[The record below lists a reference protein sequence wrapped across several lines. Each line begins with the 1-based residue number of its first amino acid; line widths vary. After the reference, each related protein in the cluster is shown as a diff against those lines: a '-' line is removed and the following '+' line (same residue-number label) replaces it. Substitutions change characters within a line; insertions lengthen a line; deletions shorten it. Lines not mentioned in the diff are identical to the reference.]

1 MANRAQKVRLAL
13 FLLGSSALLVVFVF
27 LLAGLQ
33 FLEKRDAYFIEFKD
47 TSVGGLNLGAQVKYM
62 GLRVGK
68 VEAVSISRE
77 DLTTVRVEI
86 SVDPQLLPNAI
97 RSDTRASMA
106 NQGITGLKYIE
117 LVAGSQEAPVLPPG
131 SSIQPNQSFL
141 STIDERAEV
150 LTAKVEQVL
159 NNLIALTSEQNTAH
173 LSGTL
178 RGASELM
185 QTASAIASENR
196 EPLQATFSNLEQTTQ
211 AMSVAAANLQAATA
225 ELRQLLAG
233 KEVQGT
239 LDNLQTAST
248 QLRLQLERPIPD
260 FVANLN
266 QMTTSVDRTFTHI
279 DQTVVQS
286 RDNILRSIQDLQE
299 TLQNVRQA
307 TDLIKE
313 DPSVLIRGRGEN

>member
-1 MANRAQKVRLAL
+1 MATRAQKVRLAL
-13 FLLGSSALLVVFVF
+13 FLLFSGALLAAFIF
-27 LLAGLQ
+27 LMAGLQ
-33 FLEKRDAYFIEFKD
+33 FLEKRDTYYVEFKD
-47 TSVGGLNLGAQVKYM
+47 TSVGGLNIGSQVKYM

-68 VEAVSISRE
+68 VEEVAISRE
-77 DLTTVRVEI
+77 DVTTVLVEL
-86 SVDPQLLPNAI
+86 SVDPKLLPNAI
-97 RSDTRASMA
+97 RADTRAGMA

-131 SSIQPNQSFL
+131 SRIQPNESFL

-150 LTAKVEQVL
+150 LTAKIEQVL
-159 NNLIALTSEQNTAH
+159 NNLITLTSEQNTAH
-173 LSGTL
+173 LTGTL

-185 QTASAIASENR
+185 QTASAMASENR
-196 EPLQATFSNLEQTTQ
+196 APLQATFAHLEEATRS
-211 AMSVAAANLQAATA
+211 MAASAAELQAAAA
-225 ELRQLLAG
+225 ELRRILAG
-233 KEVQGT
+233 REVQGT
-239 LDNLQTAST
+239 LDNLQAAST
-248 QLRLQLERPIPD
+248 QLRLQLEKPIPD

-266 QMTTSVDRTFTHI
+266 QMTTSADRTFTHI

-313 DPSVLIRGRGEN
+313 DPSVLIRGRGEQ

>member
-1 MANRAQKVRLAL
+1 MASRAQKIRLAL
-13 FLLGSSALLVVFVF
+13 FLLGSSALLVGLVF

-33 FLEKRDAYFIEFKD
+33 FLERRDTYFVEFKD
-47 TSVGGLNLGAQVKYM
+47 TSVGGLNIGSQVKYM

-68 VEAVSISRE
+68 VEEVRISR
-77 DLTTVRVEI
+77 DDVTTVLVEI
-86 SVDPQLLPNAI
+86 TLDPQLLPNAV
-97 RSDTRASMA
+97 RTDTRASMA

-117 LVAGSQEAPVLPPG
+117 LVAGSQDAPVLPPG
-131 SSIQPNQSFL
+131 SRIQPNTSFL

-159 NNLIALTSEQNTAH
+159 NNLIVLTSEQNTAH
-173 LSGTL
+173 LTGTL

-185 QTASAIASENR
+185 QTASAIAGENR
-196 EPLQATFSNLEQTTQ
+196 APLQATFAHLEQATQ
-211 AMSVAAANLQAATA
+211 AMAISAANLQAATA
-225 ELRQLLAG
+225 ELRRTLAG

-239 LDNLQTAST
+239 LDNLHAASN
-248 QLRLQLERPIPD
+248 QLRLQLEKPIPD

-266 QMTTSVDRTFTHI
+266 QMTTSVDRTFTHL

>member
-1 MANRAQKVRLAL
+1 MATRAQKVRLAL
-13 FLLGSSALLVVFVF
+13 FLLFSGALLVLFVF

-33 FLEKRDAYFIEFKD
+33 FLEKRDSYYIEFKD
-47 TSVGGLNLGAQVKYM
+47 ISVGGLNIGSQVKYM

-68 VEAVSISRE
+68 VEEVRISRE
-77 DLTTVRVEI
+77 DVTTVLVEI

-97 RSDTRASMA
+97 RADTRASMA

-117 LVAGSQEAPVLPPG
+117 LVAGTQDAPVLPPG
-131 SSIQPNQSFL
+131 SRIQPNESFL

-159 NNLIALTSEQNTAH
+159 NNLISLTSEQNTAH
-173 LSGTL
+173 LTGTL
-178 RGASELM
+178 RGANELLA
-185 QTASAIASENR
+185 TASAIASENR
-196 EPLQATFSNLEQTTQ
+196 VPLQTTFSHLEQTTQ
-211 AMSVAAANLQAATA
+211 AMAVSAANLQAATA
-225 ELRQLLAG
+225 ELRQILSG
-233 KEVQGT
+233 REVQGT
-239 LDNLQTAST
+239 LDNLQAAST
-248 QLRLQLERPIPD
+248 QLRLQLEKPIPD

-266 QMTTSVDRTFTHI
+266 QMTTSVDRTFVHI

-313 DPSVLIRGRGEN
+313 DPSVLIRGRGED

>member
-1 MANRAQKVRLAL
+1 MATRAQKVHLAL
-13 FLLGSSALLVVFVF
+13 FLLFASALLALFVF

-33 FLEKRDAYFIEFKD
+33 FLEDRDTYFIEFKD
-47 TSVGGLNLGAQVKYM
+47 ISVGGLNIGSQVKYM

-68 VEAVSISRE
+68 VEEVSISRE
-77 DLTTVRVEI
+77 DVTTVLVEI
-86 SVDPQLLPNAI
+86 SVDLQLLPNAI
-97 RSDTRASMA
+97 RADTRASMA

-117 LVAGSQEAPVLPPG
+117 LVAGSQAAPVLPAG
-131 SSIQPNQSFL
+131 SRIQPNESFL

-159 NNLIALTSEQNTAH
+159 NNLISLTSEQNTAQ
-173 LSGTL
+173 LTEVL

-196 EPLQATFSNLEQTTQ
+196 LPLQATFAHLEAATQ
-211 AMSVAAANLQAATA
+211 SMAASAANLQAATA
-225 ELRQLLAG
+225 DLHQILTG
-233 KEVQGT
+233 KALQGT
-239 LDNLQTAST
+239 LANLNAASS
-248 QLRLQLERPIPD
+248 QLRLQLDKPIPD
-260 FVANLN
+260 LVANLN
-266 QMTTSVDRTFTHI
+266 QMTTSVDRTFTHV

-299 TLQNVRQA
+299 ALQNVRQA

-313 DPSVLIRGRGEN
+313 DPSVLIRRRGEN

>member
-1 MANRAQKVRLAL
+1 MATRAQKLRLAL
-13 FLLGSSALLVVFVF
+13 FLLFSTALLVAFIF

-33 FLEKRDAYFIEFKD
+33 FLERRDAYFIEFKD
-47 TSVGGLNLGAQVKYM
+47 TSVGGLNIGSQVKYM

-68 VEAVSISRE
+68 VEEVRISRE
-77 DLTTVRVEI
+77 DVTTVLVEI

-97 RSDTRASMA
+97 RADTRASMA

-117 LVAGSQEAPVLPPG
+117 LVAGSQQAPVLPPG
-131 SSIQPNQSFL
+131 SRIQPNESFL

-159 NNLIALTSEQNTAH
+159 NNLILLTSEQNTAH
-173 LSGTL
+173 LTGAL

-185 QTASAIASENR
+185 QSASVIASENR
-196 EPLQATFSNLEQTTQ
+196 ASLQATFDHLEQATQ
-211 AMSVAAANLQAATA
+211 SMAGAAANLQAASA
-225 ELRQLLAG
+225 ELRQILAG
-233 KEVQGT
+233 KEVQST
-239 LDNLQTAST
+239 LDNLQASSA
-248 QLRLQLERPIPD
+248 QLRLQLDKPIPD

>member
-1 MANRAQKVRLAL
+1 MATRAQKVRLAL
-13 FLLGSSALLVVFVF
+13 FLLFSGLLLVGFVF

-33 FLEKRDAYFIEFKD
+33 FLEKRDTYFIEFKEV
-47 TSVGGLNLGAQVKYM
+47 SVGGLNIGSQVKYM

-77 DLTTVRVEI
+77 DVTSVLVEI
-86 SVDPQLLPNAI
+86 TLDPQLLPNAV
-97 RSDTRASMA
+97 RTDTRASMA

-117 LVAGSQEAPVLPPG
+117 LVAGSQDAPVLPPG
-131 SSIQPNQSFL
+131 SRIQPNASFL

-159 NNLIALTSEQNTAH
+159 NNLIVLTSEQNTAH
-173 LSGTL
+173 LTNTL

-196 EPLQATFSNLEQTTQ
+196 TQLQSTFANLEQTSQ
-211 AMSVAAANLQAATA
+211 AMAVSAANLQAATA
-225 ELRQLLAG
+225 ELRQILAG

-239 LDNLQTAST
+239 LDNLQAASR
-248 QLRLQLERPIPD
+248 QLRLQLDKPIPD

-266 QMTTSVDRTFTHI
+266 NMTTSVDRTFTHI

>member
-1 MANRAQKVRLAL
+1 MATRAQKIRLAL
-13 FLLGSSALLVVFVF
+13 FLLFSGALLAALVF

-33 FLEKRDAYFIEFKD
+33 FLEERHRYTIEFKD
-47 TSVGGLNLGAQVKYM
+47 TSVGGLNIGSQVKYM

-68 VEAVSISRE
+68 VEEVAISRE
-77 DLTTVRVEI
+77 DLTSVRVEI
-86 SVDPQLLPNAI
+86 SVDPRLLPNAI
-97 RSDTRASMA
+97 RADTRASMA

-117 LVAGSQEAPVLPPG
+117 LVAGTQYAPVLPPG
-131 SSIQPNQSFL
+131 SRIQPNESFL

-185 QTASAIASENR
+185 QTASGIAAENR
-196 EPLQATFSNLEQTTQ
+196 HQFQATFANLEATTQ
-211 AMSVAAANLQAATA
+211 SLAASAANMQAASA
-225 ELRQLLAG
+225 ELQRTLAG
-233 KEVQGT
+233 NEVQGA
-239 LDNLQTAST
+239 LDNLHAAST
-248 QLRLQLERPIPD
+248 QLRQQMEKPVPQLI
-260 FVANLN
+260 ANLN
-266 QMTTSVDRTFTHI
+266 LMTTSMDRTFNHI

-286 RDNILRSIQDLQE
+286 RDNILRSLQDLQE

-307 TDLIKE
+307 TDLVKE
-313 DPSVLIRGRGEN
+313 DPSVLIRGRGAN

>member
-1 MANRAQKVRLAL
+1 MATRAQKIRLAL
-13 FLLGSSALLVVFVF
+13 FLLFSSALLGGCVF

-33 FLEKRDAYFIEFKD
+33 FLERRDTYFIEFKD
-47 TSVGGLNLGAQVKYM
+47 TSVGGLNIGSQVKYM

-68 VEAVSISRE
+68 IEEVKISRE
-77 DLTTVRVEI
+77 DVTTVLVEI
-86 SVDPQLLPNAI
+86 AIDPELLPNAI

-117 LVAGSQEAPVLPPG
+117 LVAGSQSAPVLPPG
-131 SSIQPNQSFL
+131 SRIDPNESFL

-159 NNLIALTSEQNTAH
+159 NNLIVLTSEQNTTQ
-173 LSGTL
+173 LTGML

-196 EPLQATFSNLEQTTQ
+196 APLQTTFAHLQDATQSMAL
-211 AMSVAAANLQAATA
+211 SAANLQAATA
-225 ELRQLLAG
+225 ELRQILAG
-233 KEVQGT
+233 KELRGT
-239 LDNLQTAST
+239 LDNLNTASR
-248 QLRLQLERPIPD
+248 QLRLQLDKPIPD
-260 FVANLN
+260 LIANLN
-266 QMTTSVDRTFTHI
+266 QMTTSVDRTFTHV